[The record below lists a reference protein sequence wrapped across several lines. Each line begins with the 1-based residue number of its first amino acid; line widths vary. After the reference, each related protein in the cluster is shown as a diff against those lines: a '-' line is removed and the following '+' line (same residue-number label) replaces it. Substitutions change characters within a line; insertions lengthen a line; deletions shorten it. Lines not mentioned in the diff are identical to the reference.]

1 MTTKITATM
10 AAEVA
15 RQLRLH
21 PLPHRESRPDPN
33 LIKMTTGAGLSDAE
47 LVAGAEVERLVRE
60 HPQRFAANTT
70 PAGDAGSAHGPEGE
84 VDRLSR
90 EYSDIVSPAP
100 VPRTRL
106 AD

>member
-1 MTTKITATM
+1 MTTRITPTM

-21 PLPHRESRPDPN
+21 PLPHRESRADPN
-33 LIKMTTGAGLSDAE
+33 LIKMTTGAGFTDAE

-60 HPQRFAANTT
+60 HPQRFAPTAT
-70 PAGDAGSAHGPEGE
+70 PAGITGSAHGDEGE
-84 VDRLSR
+84 VNRLAR

-100 VPRTRL
+100 VPRTEL